1 MRCAEAL
8 RNKRSKQVTFKTKLL
23 LITILPLIAV
33 SLLIGGATYYQSREL
48 INDQTEAVA
57 QRILSAKR
65 QEIRNYVSLA
75 LTSIE
80 QLYKNEPN
88 GRKAAQEE
96 VREILQNLTFDHDGY
111 FFVYTLDGTNV
122 VHPKLPHLVGGN
134 WWDLQDDNGD
144 YVIRNLIRQ
153 AKAGGGF
160 HQYVWHK
167 PSTGTVEE
175 KLGYAILLDKWGWML
190 GTGLYTDDIAQ
201 QVVAI
206 RADFARSIR
215 QTLFVIFTITL
226 VAIVVAGTLI
236 AGVRFSEQRF
246 ADSRLKELT
255 NRIFQVQEQERK
267 RVSTELHDSI
277 SQLLVSVRYGVELI
291 HSEANRDPD
300 LQAHAAKCLKT
311 LDGTIAEVRR
321 ISRDLRPS
329 VLDDMGLAAALIS
342 LGKEFQSQSG
352 ITVDVSAER
361 CHTRLSEGAKTALYR
376 VVQECVTNV
385 ARHARASEVSIDLK
399 VGDQSLTL
407 CVEDNGVGLPRPL
420 PKTGGLG
427 FRNMRERIETY
438 GGRLTLSRRTSGG
451 TRIKVQMPLD
461 NAAAKAA

>member
-1 MRCAEAL
+1 M
-8 RNKRSKQVTFKTKLL
+8 TFKTKLL

-33 SLLIGGATYYQSREL
+33 SMLIGGVTYYQSREL
-48 INDQTEAVA
+48 IAAETRSVEE
-57 QRILSAKR
+57 RILASKR

-80 QLYKNEPN
+80 QIYREEPN
-88 GRKAAQEE
+88 GRAAAQQE
-96 VREILQNLTFDHDGY
+96 VKEILQNLTFDYDGY
-111 FFVYTLDGTNV
+111 FFVYQLDGTNV

-134 WWDLQDDNGD
+134 WWDLQDDKGD
-144 YVIRNLIRQ
+144 YVIRNLIAA
-153 AKAGGGF
+153 AKDGGGF

-167 PSTGTVEE
+167 PSTGSVEE
-175 KLGYAILLDKWGWML
+175 KLGYAILLDKWDWML
-190 GTGLYTDDIAQ
+190 GTGLYTDDITRE
-201 QVVAI
+201 VSAI
-206 RADFARSIR
+206 RVDFARSIR
-215 QTLFVIFTITL
+215 QTLFVIFMITL
-226 VAIVVAGTLI
+226 AAIIIAGSLI

-246 ADSRLKELT
+246 ADSKLKELT

-291 HSEANRDPD
+291 HSEANREPD
-300 LQAHAAKCLKT
+300 LQAQAAKCLKT

-329 VLDDMGLAAALIS
+329 VLDDMGLAAALGS
-342 LGKEFQSQSG
+342 LGKEFQNQSG
-352 ITVDVSAER
+352 ITVNVTAEQ
-361 CHTRLSEGAKTALYR
+361 CHSRLSEGAKTALYR
-376 VVQECVTNV
+376 VVQECMTNV
-385 ARHARASEVSIDLK
+385 ARHAQANEVNISLK
-399 VGDQSLTL
+399 VGLQTL
-407 CVEDNGVGLPRPL
+407 ILFVEDNGVGLPRPL
-420 PKTGGLG
+420 PKSGGLG

-438 GGRLTLSRRTSGG
+438 GGKLTLSRRSSGG

>member
-1 MRCAEAL
+1 M
-8 RNKRSKQVTFKTKLL
+8 TFKTKLL

-33 SLLIGGATYYQSREL
+33 SVLIGAATYYQSREL
-48 INDQTEAVA
+48 INTQTQAVE
-57 QRILSAKR
+57 QRILSSKR

-80 QLYKNEPN
+80 QIYKEEPG
-88 GRKAAQEE
+88 GREVAQQK
-96 VREILQNLTFDHDGY
+96 VKMILQHLTFDYDGY
-111 FFVYTLDGTNV
+111 FFVYTLDGTNL

-134 WWDLQDDNGD
+134 WWQLQDDNGD
-144 YVIRNLIRQ
+144 YVIRNLIEAAQ
-153 AKAGGGF
+153 NGGGF

-190 GTGLYTDDIAQ
+190 GTGLYTDDIARE
-201 QVVAI
+201 VTAI
-206 RADFARSIR
+206 RTDFARSIR
-215 QTLFVIFTITL
+215 QTLFVTFMITL
-226 VAIVVAGTLI
+226 AAIVIAGFLI

-246 ADSRLKELT
+246 ADTKLKELT

-277 SQLLVSVRYGVELI
+277 SQLLVSVRYGVEMI

-300 LQAHAAKCLKT
+300 LQVQAAKCLKT

-329 VLDDMGLAAALIS
+329 VLDDMGLAAALGS
-342 LGKEFQSQSG
+342 LGKEFQNQSG
-352 ITVDVSAER
+352 ITVNVQAEQ
-361 CHTRLSEGAKTALYR
+361 CHARLSEGAKTALYR
-376 VVQECVTNV
+376 VVQECMTNV
-385 ARHARASEVSIDLK
+385 ARHSHASEVAISLK
-399 VGDQSLTL
+399 VGMQQLVLS
-407 CVEDNGVGLPRPL
+407 VEDNGVGLPRPL
-420 PKTGGLG
+420 PKSGGLG

-438 GGRLTLSRRTSGG
+438 GGRLTLSRRASGG

>member
-1 MRCAEAL
+1 M
-8 RNKRSKQVTFKTKLL
+8 TFKTKLL

-33 SLLIGGATYYQSREL
+33 SVLIGGTTYYQSRKL
-48 INDQTEAVA
+48 IDAETQSVE
-57 QRILSAKR
+57 QRILAAKR

-80 QLYKNEPN
+80 QIYRREPG
-88 GRKAAQEE
+88 GREAAQEE
-96 VREILQNLTFDHDGY
+96 VKEILTNLTFDHDGY

-122 VHPKLPHLVGGN
+122 VHPKLPHLVGEN

-144 YVIRNLIRQ
+144 YVIRNLITQ
-153 AKAGGGF
+153 ARSGGGF

-167 PSTGTVEE
+167 PSTGSVEE
-175 KLGYAILLDKWGWML
+175 KLGYAILLNKWGWML
-190 GTGLYTDDIAQ
+190 GTGLYTDDIQ
-201 QVVAI
+201 KEVATI
-206 RADFARSIR
+206 RAEFAQNIR
-215 QTLFVIFTITL
+215 QTLLVTFLITL
-226 VAIVVAGTLI
+226 AGIAVAGTLI
-236 AGVRFSEQRF
+236 AWVRFSEQRF

-277 SQLLVSVRYGVELI
+277 SQLLVSVRYGIEMI
-291 HSEANRDPD
+291 HSEATRDPD
-300 LQAHAAKCLKT
+300 LQVQAAKCLKT

-329 VLDDMGLAAALIS
+329 VLDDMGLAAALGS
-342 LGKEFQSQSG
+342 LGNEIQNQSG
-352 ITVDVSAER
+352 ITVKVDAQQ
-361 CHTRLSEGAKTALYR
+361 CHSRLSDGAKTALYR
-376 VVQECVTNV
+376 VVQECMTNV
-385 ARHARASEVSIDLK
+385 ARHSHASKVNIDLK
-399 VGDQSLTL
+399 VGVHDLTL
-407 CVEDNGVGLPRPL
+407 CVEDNGIGLPRPL

-438 GGRLTLSRRTSGG
+438 GGKLILSRHSSGG

-461 NAAAKAA
+461 NTAAKAA

>member
-1 MRCAEAL
+1 M
-8 RNKRSKQVTFKTKLL
+8 TFKTKLL
-23 LITILPLIAV
+23 LITLLPLIAV
-33 SLLIGGATYYQSREL
+33 SLLIGGAIYYQSQEL
-48 INDQTEAVA
+48 INAQTHAVE

-65 QEIRNYVSLA
+65 QEIRNYVGLA

-80 QLYKNEPN
+80 QIYEEEPG
-88 GRKAAQEE
+88 GREAAQEK
-96 VREILQNLTFDHDGY
+96 VKEILQHLTFDYDGY
-111 FFVYTLDGTNV
+111 FFAYTLDGTNL

-134 WWDLQDDNGD
+134 WWDLQDNNGD
-144 YVIRNLIRQ
+144 YVIRNLIEE
-153 AKAGGGF
+153 AKKGGGF

-175 KLGYAILLDKWGWML
+175 KLGYAILLSKWGWML
-190 GTGLYTDDIAQ
+190 GTGLYTDDISREVA
-201 QVVAI
+201 AI

-215 QTLFVIFTITL
+215 QTLLVTFMITL
-226 VAIVVAGTLI
+226 SAIIIAGSLI

-246 ADSRLKELT
+246 ADSKLKELT

-291 HSEANRDPD
+291 HSEANRSPE
-300 LQAHAAKCLKT
+300 LQSQAAKCLKT

-329 VLDDMGLAAALIS
+329 VLDDMGLAAALGS
-342 LGKEFQSQSG
+342 LGKEFQNQSG
-352 ITVDVSAER
+352 ITVNVTAEQ
-361 CHTRLSEGAKTALYR
+361 CHSRLSEGAKTALYR
-376 VVQECVTNV
+376 VVQECMTNV
-385 ARHARASEVSIDLK
+385 ARHSQANEVNISLK
-399 VGDQSLTL
+399 VGLKTLVL
-407 CVEDNGVGLPRPL
+407 CVEDNGVGLPQPVS
-420 PKTGGLG
+420 KSSGLG

-438 GGRLTLSRRTSGG
+438 GGRILVNRRTSGG

-461 NAAAKAA
+461 NPAANAA

>member
-1 MRCAEAL
+1 M
-8 RNKRSKQVTFKTKLL
+8 TFKTKLL

-33 SLLIGGATYYQSREL
+33 SLLIGAATYYQSLEL
-48 INDQTEAVA
+48 IAAETKAVE
-57 QRILSAKR
+57 QRVLASKR

-80 QLYKNEPN
+80 QIYNDEPN
-88 GRKAAQEE
+88 GRETAQEE
-96 VREILQNLTFDHDGY
+96 VKEILQNLTFDYDGY
-111 FFVYTLDGTNV
+111 FFVYTLDGTNI

-134 WWDLQDDNGD
+134 WWDLRDDNGD
-144 YVIRNLIRQ
+144 FVIRNLIAA
-153 AKAGGGF
+153 AKSGGGF

-167 PSTGTVEE
+167 PSTGSVEE

-190 GTGLYTDDIAQ
+190 GTGLYTDDIARE
-201 QVVAI
+201 VSAI
-206 RADFARSIR
+206 RADFSRSIR
-215 QTLFVIFTITL
+215 QTLLVTFMITL
-226 VAIVVAGTLI
+226 AAIIIAGSLI

-246 ADSRLKELT
+246 ADTKLKELT

-277 SQLLVSVRYGVELI
+277 SQLLVSVRYGVEMI
-291 HSEANRDPD
+291 HSEANRHPD
-300 LQAHAAKCLKT
+300 LQSQAAKCLKT

-329 VLDDMGLAAALIS
+329 VLDDMGLAAALGS
-342 LGKEFQSQSG
+342 LGKEFQNQSG
-352 ITVDVSAER
+352 ITVNVTAEQ

-376 VVQECVTNV
+376 VVQECMTNV
-385 ARHARASEVSIDLK
+385 ARHAQASEVNISLK
-399 VGDQSLTL
+399 VGLQNLFLS
-407 CVEDNGVGLPRPL
+407 VEDNGVGLPRPL
-420 PKTGGLG
+420 PKSGGLG

-438 GGRLTLSRRTSGG
+438 GGKLTLSRRASGG

-461 NAAAKAA
+461 NPAAKAA

>member
-1 MRCAEAL
+1 
-8 RNKRSKQVTFKTKLL
+8 VTFKTKLL

-33 SLLIGGATYYQSREL
+33 SLLIGGATYYQSLAL
-48 INDQTEAVA
+48 INAETHSVE
-57 QRILSAKR
+57 QRILAAKR

-80 QLYKNEPN
+80 QTYQDEPN
-88 GRKAAQEE
+88 GRAAAQEE
-96 VREILQNLTFDHDGY
+96 VKEILRNLTFDYDGY
-111 FFVYTLDGTNV
+111 FFVYTLDGTNI

-144 YVIRNLIRQ
+144 YVIRNLITAARN
-153 AKAGGGF
+153 GGGF

-175 KLGYAILLDKWGWML
+175 KLGYAILLNKWDWML
-190 GTGLYTDDIAQ
+190 GTGLYTDDIARE
-201 QVVAI
+201 VAAI
-206 RADFARSIR
+206 RADFAESIR
-215 QTLFVIFTITL
+215 QTLFVIFMITL
-226 VAIVVAGTLI
+226 AAIVIAGTLI

-246 ADSRLKELT
+246 ADSKLKELT

-291 HSEANRDPD
+291 HSEANREPD
-300 LQAHAAKCLKT
+300 LQAQAAKCLKT

-329 VLDDMGLAAALIS
+329 VLDDMGLAAALGS

-352 ITVDVSAER
+352 IIVNVTAEQ
-361 CHTRLSEGAKTALYR
+361 CHSRLSEGAKTALYR
-376 VVQECVTNV
+376 VVQECMTNV
-385 ARHARASEVSIDLK
+385 ARHAHASEVTISLK
-399 VGDQSLTL
+399 VGLQHLVL
-407 CVEDNGVGLPRPL
+407 CVEDNGVGLPRPM
-420 PKTGGLG
+420 PRFSGLG

-438 GGRLTLSRRTSGG
+438 GGKLTLSRRATGG
-451 TRIKVQMPLD
+451 TKIRVQMPLD
-461 NAAAKAA
+461 NVAAKAA

>member
-1 MRCAEAL
+1 M
-8 RNKRSKQVTFKTKLL
+8 TFKTKLL
-23 LITILPLIAV
+23 IITILPLIAV
-33 SLLIGGATYYQSREL
+33 SVLIGATTYLQSLKL
-48 INDQTEAVA
+48 IDAETRSVEE
-57 QRILSAKR
+57 RILAAKR

-80 QLYKNEPN
+80 QIYAEEPE
-88 GRKAAQEE
+88 GRAAAQEE
-96 VREILQNLTFDHDGY
+96 VKEILENLTFEYDGY

-122 VHPKLPHLVGGN
+122 VHPKLPHLVGEN

-144 YVIRNLIRQ
+144 YVIRNLITQ
-153 AKAGGGF
+153 ARSGGGF

-167 PSTGTVEE
+167 PSTGSVEE
-175 KLGYAILLDKWGWML
+175 KLGYAILLNKWGWML
-190 GTGLYTDDIAQ
+190 GTGLYTDDIQ
-201 QVVAI
+201 KEVATI
-206 RADFARSIR
+206 RAEFAQNIR
-215 QTLFVIFTITL
+215 QTLLVTFLITL
-226 VAIVVAGTLI
+226 AGIAVAGTLI

-246 ADSRLKELT
+246 ADSKLKELT

-277 SQLLVSVRYGVELI
+277 SQLLVSVRYGIEMI
-291 HSEANRDPD
+291 HSEATRDPD
-300 LQAHAAKCLKT
+300 LQVQAAKCLKT

-329 VLDDMGLAAALIS
+329 VLDDMGLAAALGS
-342 LGKEFQSQSG
+342 LGKEIQSQSG
-352 ITVDVSAER
+352 IEVNVDAEQ
-361 CHTRLSEGAKTALYR
+361 CHSRLSDGAKTALYR
-376 VVQECVTNV
+376 VVQECMTNV
-385 ARHARASEVSIDLK
+385 ARHSRANRVNIDLK
-399 VGDQSLTL
+399 VGIHDLTL

-438 GGRLTLSRRTSGG
+438 GGKLILSRRSSGG

-461 NAAAKAA
+461 NTSAKAA

>member
-1 MRCAEAL
+1 M
-8 RNKRSKQVTFKTKLL
+8 TFKTKLL

-33 SLLIGGATYYQSREL
+33 SFLIGGTTYYQSREL
-48 INDQTEAVA
+48 INAQTQAVE

-80 QLYKNEPN
+80 QIYRDEPG
-88 GRKAAQEE
+88 GRKAAQAR
-96 VREILQNLTFDHDGY
+96 VKDILQHLTFDYDGY
-111 FFVYTLDGTNV
+111 FFVYTLDGTNI

-144 YVIRNLIRQ
+144 HVIRNLIQ
-153 AKAGGGF
+153 AAQAGGGF

-190 GTGLYTDDIAQ
+190 GTGLYTDDIARE
-201 QVVAI
+201 VAAI
-206 RADFARSIR
+206 RADIAHSIR
-215 QTLFVIFTITL
+215 QTLLVTFMITL
-226 VAIVVAGTLI
+226 AAIVIAGLLI

-277 SQLLVSVRYGVELI
+277 SQLLVSVRYGVEMI
-291 HSEANRDPD
+291 HSEAGSTPE
-300 LQAHAAKCLKT
+300 LQAQASKCLKT

-329 VLDDMGLAAALIS
+329 VLDDMGLSAALGS
-342 LGKEFQSQSG
+342 LGKEFQNQSG
-352 ITVDVSAER
+352 IVVNVTADQ
-361 CHTRLSEGAKTALYR
+361 CQTRLSEGAKTALYR
-376 VVQECVTNV
+376 VVQECLTNV
-385 ARHARASEVSIDLK
+385 ARHAKASEVTISLK
-399 VGDQSLTL
+399 VGLHSLVL
-407 CVEDNGVGLPRPL
+407 SVEDDGIGLPRPL
-420 PKTGGLG
+420 PRTGGLG
-427 FRNMRERIETY
+427 FRNMRERIETF
-438 GGRLTLSRRTSGG
+438 GGRLTLKRRSSGG
-451 TRIKVQMPLD
+451 TRIWVQMPLD
-461 NAAAKAA
+461 KQLAKAA